1 MVEKFKDL
9 LILLF
14 NPKTDFLTSYEH
26 ELILLFLNSFLKSY
40 FVLI

>member
-1 MVEKFKDL
+1 MVEKLKAL

-26 ELILLFLNSFLKSY
+26 ELILLFLNSFPKLY
-40 FVLI
+40 FVLT